1 MPLQEKKMSDQQPQD
16 PRQILAKMAA
26 EEEAAVEKA
35 KQLAEQN
42 KAKREAIL
50 KQLRE
55 DDLKI
60 VKEKCQLHGFT
71 ATDLRGAL
79 KTKGASTKS
88 TPRKSTK
95 SRASTRKKAT

>member
-1 MPLQEKKMSDQQPQD
+1 MQMTEQPQD
-16 PRQILAKMAA
+16 PREILAKMAA
-26 EEEAAVEKA
+26 EEEAARKKA
-35 KQLAEQN
+35 EQLAEQN

-55 DDLKI
+55 DDLAI

-88 TPRKSTK
+88 TPRKSPSKSK
-95 SRASTRKKAT
+95 SRKKPT

>member
-1 MPLQEKKMSDQQPQD
+1 MSDQQQD
-16 PRQILAKMAA
+16 PREILAKMAA
-26 EEEAAVEKA
+26 EEEAAVKKA
-35 KQLAEQN
+35 EQLAEQN

-95 SRASTRKKAT
+95 SSSSRKKKPA